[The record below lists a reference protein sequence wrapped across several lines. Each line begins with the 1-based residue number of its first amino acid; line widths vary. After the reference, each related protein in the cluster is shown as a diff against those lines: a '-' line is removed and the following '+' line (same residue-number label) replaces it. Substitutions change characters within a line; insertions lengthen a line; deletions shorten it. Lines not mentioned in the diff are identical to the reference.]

1 MDETKP
7 RGEIPYKLITLIVG
21 IVITVLGAYLIGV
34 VISEVVSSIHKT
46 VLIAGLILFAAGI
59 IVLSI
64 MITHWLRR
72 R

>member
-1 MDETKP
+1 MEESKP
-7 RGEIPYKLITLIVG
+7 RGEIPYKLITLIIG
-21 IVITVLGAYLIGV
+21 IVITVVGAYLIGV
-34 VISEVVSSIHKT
+34 VISEVVSSIHRT
-46 VLIAGLILFAAGI
+46 ALISGLILFAAGI